1 MGEATVAK
9 PLISVEA
16 IYDEALRA
24 LDAEGAAG
32 LNARNLAAR
41 LRCSTRTLYEQVGNR
56 EALNRGLVAHAFAK
70 IEPDFHEG
78 ETWQES
84 TTTWCVALRE
94 TLLSRPELARLM
106 TPEDRNVVVGYVN
119 RLLKILLTHGFEH
132 GLAVHSCR
140 VLAHTT
146 FSLTAADLH
155 SPAGHDDLGVFDTT
169 VAWLIRGM
177 ETATAGQ

>member
-1 MGEATVAK
+1 MAK
-9 PLISVEA
+9 PLISVDA
-16 IYDEALRA
+16 IYDEALRV
-24 LDAEGAAG
+24 LGTEGAAG
-32 LNARNLAAR
+32 LSARNLAAR

-56 EALNRGLVAHAFAK
+56 EALIRGLVAHAFAR

-84 TTTWCVALRE
+84 TTTWCLALRD

-119 RLLKILLTHGFEH
+119 RLLKVLFTHGFEH
-132 GLAVHSCR
+132 ELAVRSCR

-146 FSLTAADLH
+146 FSLTAADLQR
-155 SPAGHDDLGVFDTT
+155 PAGHHDLGVFDTT

-177 ETATAGQ
+177 ETASAGR

>member
-1 MGEATVAK
+1 VAK

-16 IYDEALRA
+16 IYDAALLV
-24 LDAEGAAG
+24 LDTEGAAG
-32 LNARNLAAR
+32 LNARNLATR
-41 LRCSTRTLYEQVGNR
+41 LRCSTRTLYQQVGNR
-56 EALNRGLVAHAFAK
+56 EALIRGLVAHAFAS

-84 TTTWCVALRE
+84 TTTWCLALRD
-94 TLLSRPELARLM
+94 TLLGLPELARLM

-119 RLLKILLTHGFEH
+119 RLLKVLLSHGFEH
-132 GLAVHSCR
+132 EVAVHSCR

-146 FSLTAADLH
+146 FSLTAADLQ
-155 SPAGHDDLGVFDTT
+155 SLSGHEDLGVFDTT

-177 ETATAGQ
+177 ETATAGR